1 MGERSDL
8 FLETKFFLLSDS
20 FSVKKLAKR
29 GGHRFGRSGRH
40 TDQVSRVKCLTIEH
54 FDIFSGLRMGTYQ
67 E

>member
-40 TDQVSRVKCLTIEH
+40 TDHKSQGLNVSQLSILT
-54 FDIFSGLRMGTYQ
+54 FFQG
-67 E
+67 